1 MRKLAEKVAIVAQIC
16 ITLVFAITTLLNLTN
31 VFYNDGYNPNY
42 NDNYYYY
49 NNRTLQENGVL
60 TSLIWVLFVLY
71 LGLSVYILYVNF
83 SEKENLKRVLLFCD
97 SESATHTTTK
107 VVNKIIRYCAKQTQ
121 GITVKKTRIRPD
133 EKQGFA
139 IHLKINVNADN
150 VSQVVDT
157 FRCML
162 ADSFENTLG
171 LTFNA
176 INFEVTKLNTRYSPN
191 VNNAEK
197 QAEKLGD
204 QRDIAAEIYN
214 EPLDNDVNLDCVTNA
229 KKQAEDKKSDGAE

>member
-31 VFYNDGYNPNY
+31 VFYNDGYNGNY
-42 NDNYYYY
+42 NNNSYY
-49 NNRTLQENGVL
+49 NNQTLQENGVL

-71 LGLSVYILYVNF
+71 LGLSAYILYVNF

-97 SESATHTTTK
+97 SESATHTSTK
-107 VVNKIIRYCAKQTQ
+107 VINRIIRDCAKHTQ

-139 IHLKINVNADN
+139 INLKINVNADN

-176 INFEVTKLNTRYSPN
+176 INFEVTKLNTRYAPN
-191 VNNAEK
+191 VGSAEEK
-197 QAEKLGD
+197 AEKLGD
-204 QRDIAAEIYN
+204 QREITSEIYN
-214 EPLDNDVNLDCVTNA
+214 EPLDNDVNLDCVIEN
-229 KKQAEDKKSDGAE
+229 KKKNDKQSDAQ